1 MTMPSGFWRKVRGQ
15 APFLAIVAIV
25 VGVVIYLAIEPGHW
39 RRGTGVLA
47 GALLLGAV
55 MRFVLPAQFAGLLAI
70 RGRYWD
76 TLYYAVL
83 GVLILAV
90 DLRLRN

>member
-1 MTMPSGFWRKVRGQ
+1 MPSGFWRKLRGQ
-15 APFLAIVAIV
+15 APFLLIVAVALAMV
-25 VGVVIYLAIEPGHW
+25 VYLAVEPGHW
-39 RRGTGVLA
+39 RRGTGVLG

-55 MRFVLPAQFAGLLAI
+55 LRFVLPAQFVGLLAI

-76 TLYYAVL
+76 TLYYAAL
-83 GVLILAV
+83 GLLILAV